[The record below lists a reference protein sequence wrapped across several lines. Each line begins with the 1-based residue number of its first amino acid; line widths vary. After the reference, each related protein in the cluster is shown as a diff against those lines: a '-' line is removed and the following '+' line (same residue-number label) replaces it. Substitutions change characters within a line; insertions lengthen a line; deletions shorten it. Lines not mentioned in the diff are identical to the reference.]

1 MAEVVDA
8 EDGGATMEGATA
20 SAGGG
25 GGITARSVGSSGV
38 VV

>member
-8 EDGGATMEGATA
+8 EDGGAMTEGATA

-25 GGITARSVGSSGV
+25 SGITAGAVGSSGV